1 MTATLSDRDRALTLI
16 GILLAMFLG
25 AIDQTI
31 VSTALPKIVEDLQ
44 GMERYAWVATAYL
57 LASTALVPIYGKLA
71 DMHSR
76 RTIELW
82 AVGLF
87 LSGSFLCGLA
97 GEFGRLPIL
106 GDGMSQLIIFRGI
119 QGAGAAGLFAMT
131 FIIIADLFPPSERG
145 RYQGLVGA
153 TWGVASVLGPLLGGF
168 LTDYAGGIIP
178 GVEGWRWIFYVNVPF
193 GALAL
198 WFIIKRMPPLPARG
212 TKNALDYLA
221 ALLLIGGLVPLV
233 LALQI
238 DKARFPWLP
247 GMVPGV
253 EGWAALATPGLL
265 GLSAASLVMFVV
277 RSLHAD
283 DPILNMDLFRNR
295 VFATANLGAFFI
307 GAAFLSVLIFL
318 PLFMVNVLGVSATG
332 AGVSLIPLSLG
343 LVFGSVVSGQL
354 VSRVGHYRRLILGGA
369 ALLLIGIVLLSRM
382 TPDIAYWQV
391 TLYMVVCGVGIGPSL
406 PLYTLAIQ
414 NSVDVRYVGQATS
427 ASQFFRQMGGTVGA
441 AFMGTVLA
449 TSLMASFTAAPL
461 PGGLGGGDAG
471 DSTQLASTGGAD
483 VEGQIRAAFD
493 RRQRLVERVA
503 VEGDPDALETLL
515 ADAQIV
521 GPVRARL
528 EGWALEGVAVGSGVA
543 SRNAALSEIGERLDQ
558 QAEREIGR
566 MTRFLRE
573 AFSGAITRIYRYT
586 IFVVILAWAVTLF
599 LPELP
604 LRRTHDQAATSAG
617 PTPDA

>member
-1 MTATLSDRDRALTLI
+1 MNAPLSDKDRTLTLI

-57 LASTALVPIYGKLA
+57 LASTSLVPIYGKLA
-71 DMHSR
+71 DMRSR

-82 AVGLF
+82 AIGLF
-87 LSGSFLCGLA
+87 LSGSFLCGIA
-97 GEFGRLPIL
+97 GEFGPLPVL

-119 QGAGAAGLFAMT
+119 QGAGGAGLFAMT

-198 WFIIKRMPPLPARG
+198 WFIIKRMPPLEARG
-212 TKNALDYLA
+212 KKNALDHLA

-238 DKARFPWLP
+238 DTARFPWLP
-247 GMVPGV
+247 GLAPGV
-253 EGWAALATPGLL
+253 EGWAAFATAGLI

-277 RSLHAD
+277 RSLRAD

-295 VFATANLGAFFI
+295 VFTTANLGAFFI

-354 VSRVGHYRRLILGGA
+354 VSRFGHYRRLILGGA
-369 ALLLIGIVLLSRM
+369 VLLLIGMLLLSRM
-382 TPDIAYWQV
+382 TPDIAYWRV

-414 NSVDVRYVGQATS
+414 NAVDVRHVGQATS
-427 ASQFFRQMGGTVGA
+427 ASQFFRQIGGTVGA

-449 TSLMASFTAAPL
+449 TSLMASFMAGPL
-461 PGGLGGGDAG
+461 PGGVGGSGAG
-471 DSTQLASTGGAD
+471 DPARLASTGGAD
-483 VEGQIRAAFD
+483 VAGEIRAAFD
-493 RRQRLVERVA
+493 RRKKLVERVETEGDPEALRILLADDQIVGSVRVRLEAWRSEGA
-503 VEGDPDALETLL
+503 VEGSPG
-515 ADAQIV
+515 AD
-521 GPVRARL
+521 
-528 EGWALEGVAVGSGVA
+528 
-543 SRNAALSEIGERLDQ
+543 LSEINEQLDQ
-558 QAEREIGR
+558 QADRVIGQV
-566 MTRFLRE
+566 TRFLRE
-573 AFSGAITRIYRYT
+573 AFSRAITRIYLYT
-586 IFVVILAWAVTLF
+586 IFVVVLAWAITLF

-604 LRRTHDQAATSAG
+604 LRRTHDRVAAHSG
-617 PTPDA
+617 PAPDA